1 MDYAESKEL
10 IVEIKKMNEKLEKLI
25 NELHLLVSKN

>member
-25 NELHLLVSKN
+25 NELHLLVFKN